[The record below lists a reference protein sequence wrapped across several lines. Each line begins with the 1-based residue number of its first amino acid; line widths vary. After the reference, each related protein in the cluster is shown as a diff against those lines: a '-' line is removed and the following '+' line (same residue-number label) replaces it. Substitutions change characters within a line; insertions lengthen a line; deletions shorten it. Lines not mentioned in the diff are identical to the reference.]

1 MPRAGRAAAAV
12 AAVCAQ
18 ALAFSPAPSASAS
31 PRPKAGA
38 PASQASAT
46 IPPPSPSTGVIGL
59 ALSGLDT
66 HLLPPT
72 KPSYKP
78 YSTDCHKLLDPAFT
92 GKCVTATS
100 SMGTVAGVVE
110 VEHGAFGGQERD
122 LVWHRRGDRWW
133 LALVHVFNNPGLPT
147 MLWRTDLRQGH
158 PDLVFVMPTALRG
171 FGSELDVIEGNGA
184 VSLYRF
190 LGQGFA
196 DVPEPGYL
204 VTYVPGST
212 EAKPADG
219 YFDQLLIRYLGG
231 AWRAVSQQ
239 YVPYPAA
246 LRQHKG
252 VFWAPGAVGAS

>member
-1 MPRAGRAAAAV
+1 MLRAGRAAVAA

-18 ALAFSPAPSASAS
+18 VLALSAAPSASAS
-31 PRPKAGA
+31 ARAKAGVRA
-38 PASQASAT
+38 PEGSPTA
-46 IPPPSPSTGVIGL
+46 PPPSPSTGVIGL
-59 ALSGLDT
+59 RLSGFGT
-66 HLLPPT
+66 HLLAPT

-78 YSTDCHKLLDPAFT
+78 YSSDCHELLDPAFR

-100 SMGTVAGVVE
+100 QIGTVAGVVE

-133 LALVHVFNNPGLPT
+133 LTLVHVSNNPGLPT
-147 MLWRTDLRQGH
+147 LLWRTDLRQGH
-158 PDLVFVMPTALRG
+158 QDLVFVMPAALRG
-171 FGSELDVIEGNGA
+171 FGSELDVIEGNGT